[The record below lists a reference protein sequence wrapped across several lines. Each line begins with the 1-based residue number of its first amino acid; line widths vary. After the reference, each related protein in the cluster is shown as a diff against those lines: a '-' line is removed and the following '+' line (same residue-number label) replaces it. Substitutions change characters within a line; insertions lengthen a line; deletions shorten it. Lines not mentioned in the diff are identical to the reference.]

1 MGKIAATHAAIL
13 TMEKTVSQ
21 NVYVM
26 RRAVIIKRG
35 VNRKVMLIIC
45 VCKVKNIKLIYRDT
59 KKNLKKKELFI
70 YQERKTIILSIKC
83 NILILNKLL
92 FIIDLLYIFFSM
104 SERIFWT

>member
-59 KKNLKKKELFI
+59 KKNLKKKNCLST
-70 YQERKTIILSIKC
+70 RKEKP
-83 NILILNKLL
+83 
-92 FIIDLLYIFFSM
+92 
-104 SERIFWT
+104 

>member
-1 MGKIAATHAAIL
+1 MGKIAATHADIP

-59 KKNLKKKELFI
+59 KKI
-70 YQERKTIILSIKC
+70 
-83 NILILNKLL
+83 
-92 FIIDLLYIFFSM
+92 
-104 SERIFWT
+104 

>member
-59 KKNLKKKELFI
+59 KKNLKKRTVYLPGK
-70 YQERKTIILSIKC
+70 K
-83 NILILNKLL
+83 NHNP
-92 FIIDLLYIFFSM
+92 IDKM
-104 SERIFWT
+104 